1 MNAGVK
7 RSFGDAL
14 AEKGEY
20 LAKVIRGGKPAPEK
34 RWSSTYVLNFVSITA
49 IVLIIL
55 FEGVISHWRVGLN
68 TQEIKC
74 LPGTAFLVKQTPP
87 DEILRGQIIAYRSSG
102 LTPFLEDGRSVA
114 KIVAALPGDTV
125 VVDAEGIAING
136 KYWGPLNKTVLDKS
150 GRSVESVSKS
160 YVVGKGELLLLG
172 TLPRSYDG
180 RYWGTIKTN
189 QVIGKAWRLW

>member
-1 MNAGVK
+1 MNADVK
-7 RSFGDAL
+7 RSFGDVLSDAG
-14 AEKGEY
+14 AY

-34 RWSSTYVLNFVSITA
+34 RWSSTFVMNFVSITA
-49 IVLIIL
+49 IVLIL
-55 FEGVISHWRVGLN
+55 AFEGVISHWRVGLN

-87 DEILRGQIIAYRSSG
+87 DEIVRGQIIAYRSAG

-114 KIVAALPGDTV
+114 KIVAAVPGDKV
-125 VVDAEGIAING
+125 VVSADGIAING
-136 KYWGPLNKTVLDKS
+136 QPWGPLNETVLKKS
-150 GRSVESVSKS
+150 GRSVESVSRS
-160 YVVGKGELLLLG
+160 YVVPEGELLMLG